1 MLSQL
6 TMAISVVM
14 PALEMGQET
23 GKLVSWLKKEGER
36 ITKGE
41 PLLEVETDK
50 AVLEVE
56 ATSDGV
62 LAAVTGE
69 TGIDIPV
76 GQVIAWIVAPGEKVP
91 DSGAAGASVTLSV
104 AEDMQTA
111 EPIPEQMSTLAGRV
125 SPKARRLAKEAGI
138 DINAVRGSGPGGEI
152 LASDIRELIEA
163 QTHHSVP
170 DASAT
175 QIAGQPNASMQGGT
189 QTPSSIG
196 RLMAERT
203 TQSWT
208 TVPHFFLERQVDAT
222 GLNAARAALGPAIQ
236 QAYGV
241 KLTHTDL
248 LTALVAHTL
257 SKHPR
262 VNSSWIDDGIRLN
275 PEINVAIAMAV
286 EDGVVAAVIPNAD
299 SASLGEI
306 AKRRHALTDRARAGR
321 LRLADLSGGTFTIS
335 NLGMFHVDSFQAI
348 ITPPQAAILAV
359 GRIADRVVPVSGG
372 IDVRPMLSLTLSS
385 DHRVID
391 GARAARFLHDLAE
404 AIQEPEKQLA

>member
-1 MLSQL
+1 
-6 TMAISVVM
+6 MAISVVM

-36 ITKGE
+36 VTKGE

-111 EPIPEQMSTLAGRV
+111 EPIPEQTSTLAGRV

-208 TVPHFFLERQVDAT
+208 TVPHFFLERQIDAT
-222 GLNAARAALGPAIQ
+222 GLNAARATLGPAIQ

-275 PEINVAIAMAV
+275 PQINVAIAMAV

-306 AKRRHALTDRARAGR
+306 AKRRHELTDRARAGR

-391 GARAARFLHDLAE
+391 GARAAAFLHDLAE

>member
-1 MLSQL
+1 
-6 TMAISVVM
+6 M

-23 GKLVSWLKKEGER
+23 GKLVSWLKKEGESV
-36 ITKGE
+36 TKGE

-50 AVLEVE
+50 AVLDVE
-56 ATSDGV
+56 AAADGV
-62 LAAVTGE
+62 LAGVTGE
-69 TGIDIPV
+69 IGTDIPV
-76 GQVIAWIVAPGEKVP
+76 GQVIAWIIAPGESVLTSVAAVP
-91 DSGAAGASVTLSV
+91 SVTAS
-104 AEDMQTA
+104 AAKDTRATES
-111 EPIPEQMSTLAGRV
+111 IPEQAAAPAGRV
-125 SPKARRLAKEAGI
+125 SPKARRMAKEAGI

-152 LASDIRELIEA
+152 LASDIQELIDARTQPRVSETSA
-163 QTHHSVP
+163 VQITTHPNVPTQSNVQALSSV
-170 DASAT
+170 
-175 QIAGQPNASMQGGT
+175 
-189 QTPSSIG
+189 G

-222 GLNAARAALGPAIQ
+222 ALNAARAALGPAVE
-236 QAYGV
+236 QAHGV

-248 LTALVAHTL
+248 LIALVGRTL
-257 SKHPR
+257 AKHPR
-262 VNSSWIDDGIRLN
+262 VNGSWVDNGIRLN

-286 EDGVVAAVIPNAD
+286 EDGVVAAVIRDAD

-306 AKRRHALTDRARAGR
+306 AKQRRELTDRARAGR
-321 LRLADLSGGTFTIS
+321 LRTTDLAGGTFTIS

-391 GARAARFLHDLAE
+391 GAKAATFLHDLAE
-404 AIQEPEKQLA
+404 AIQAPNTLVA

>member
-1 MLSQL
+1 
-6 TMAISVVM
+6 
-14 PALEMGQET
+14 
-23 GKLVSWLKKEGER
+23 
-36 ITKGE
+36 
-41 PLLEVETDK
+41 
-50 AVLEVE
+50 
-56 ATSDGV
+56 
-62 LAAVTGE
+62 
-69 TGIDIPV
+69 
-76 GQVIAWIVAPGEKVP
+76 
-91 DSGAAGASVTLSV
+91 
-104 AEDMQTA
+104 
-111 EPIPEQMSTLAGRV
+111 
-125 SPKARRLAKEAGI
+125 
-138 DINAVRGSGPGGEI
+138 
-152 LASDIRELIEA
+152 
-163 QTHHSVP
+163 
-170 DASAT
+170 
-175 QIAGQPNASMQGGT
+175 
-189 QTPSSIG
+189 
-196 RLMAERT
+196 MAERT

-208 TVPHFFLERQVDAT
+208 TVPHFFLERQIDAT
-222 GLNAARAALGPAIQ
+222 GLNAARATLGPAIQ

-275 PEINVAIAMAV
+275 PQINVAIAMAV

-391 GARAARFLHDLAE
+391 GARAAAFLHDLAE